1 MKIGIKLLGS
11 FGISFL
17 FLIIIA
23 FIGWFQI
30 GSLYKNIEKISQNH
44 IIKLKTWSDIR
55 TKAMIIHYNTS
66 EYVNAKSSDEKE
78 RLKDSINNN
87 YKEIDEL
94 LKQYE
99 VMSASEEEK
108 SSSKDER
115 SAFQKYQE
123 LQNKIFTA
131 VELGKQP
138 QAETILKNNATPQFF
153 DKWILKNMTNL
164 IELNTT
170 KTEEL
175 FKKSN
180 DISSVSRTII
190 IILLFVA
197 SIIGV
202 AFALLQT
209 KSITNALK
217 IIMQTATSIA
227 SGNLTKTAIVKT
239 KDEFLELA
247 NTFNDTIENLNTKF
261 KKIEESSI
269 NTAQSAREIQE
280 LAKKASEGADNQASD
295 ITQVSSSMEEMNRS
309 VRGITDRA
317 ESLAETSQEASKRI
331 DAMAAHLRVVV
342 DNLKNLSS
350 FTDQVSEIINQNSKS
365 IAKITE
371 SSEYLS
377 TDAQGT
383 STAMVELSASANQVA
398 SNAKQTSAVA
408 QEMKNAALEGNNAVQ
423 QTVNEI
429 NDLKEV
435 VLQASKVIE
444 NLGKSTDKI
453 GEIITVID
461 DIADQTN
468 LLALNAAIEAARAG
482 EHGKGFSVVAD
493 EVRRLAERSSKATKE
508 IAELISGIQNEAN
521 GAVITVRSGAI
532 KAEEGAKL
540 AVETGEKINQVL
552 RGVQTTVEL
561 ITQIAQGAVEQAK
574 AADQITMASENM
586 TKQISQVN
594 REVKEQAV
602 STEEMVKAINRVK
615 ELTKQIA
622 NATDEQD
629 KGNQHI
635 VKASNNINEQSKE
648 ICETTKEQVET
659 VENITNTILEV
670 KKVALENKNISSRS
684 ATVASEVA
692 LLGEELKEI
701 MGEFTLSEK
710 LPSKKGFLKLTG
722 QNVKTARLG

>member
-23 FIGWFQI
+23 FIGWYQI
-30 GSLYKNIEKISQNH
+30 GNLYKNIDEISQNH
-44 IIKLKTWSDIR
+44 IVKLKTWSDIR
-55 TKAMIIHYNTS
+55 TKATLIHYNTAA
-66 EYVNAKSSDEKE
+66 YVTAKTSDERD

-87 YKEIDEL
+87 YKEIGEL
-94 LKQYE
+94 IKQYE
-99 VMSASEEEK
+99 MLSANDEEK
-108 SSSKDER
+108 SAYKDER
-115 SAFQKYQE
+115 SAFTTYQE
-123 LQNKIFTA
+123 LQNKIFSA
-131 VELGKQP
+131 VESGKNP
-138 QAETILKNNATPQFF
+138 QAEFILKNYATPQFF

-170 KTEEL
+170 KTQDL
-175 FKKSN
+175 FQKSN
-180 DISSVSRTII
+180 NISVFNRAFIV
-190 IILLFVA
+190 ILLFVA
-197 SIIGV
+197 LIIGV
-202 AFALLQT
+202 VFALLQT
-209 KSITNALK
+209 KAITSALQS
-217 IIMQTATSIA
+217 IMQTATSIA
-227 SGNLTKTAIVKT
+227 SGNLTKTAVVTT
-239 KDEFLELA
+239 KDELLELA
-247 NTFNDTIENLNTKF
+247 NTFNDTIENLNSKF
-261 KKIEESSI
+261 KKIVESSV

-280 LAKKASEGADNQASD
+280 LAKKASEGADNQASA
-295 ITQVSSSMEEMNRS
+295 ITQVSSSIEEMNKS
-309 VRGITDRA
+309 VIGVTDSA
-317 ESLAETSQEASKRI
+317 ESLAATSQEASKRI
-331 DAMAAHLRVVV
+331 EAMAAHLRVVV
-342 DNLKNLSS
+342 DNLKNLST
-350 FTDQVSEIINQNSKS
+350 FTDQVSDIINQNSKS

-383 STAMVELSASANQVA
+383 SAAMTELSASANQVA
-398 SNAKQTSAVA
+398 ANSKQTSNVS

-423 QTVNEI
+423 KTVTEI

-521 GAVITVRSGAI
+521 GAVITVRGGAI

-552 RGVQTTVEL
+552 RGVETTVEL
-561 ITQIAQGAVEQAK
+561 ITQITQGAIEQAK

-602 STEEMVKAINRVK
+602 SMEEMVKAIKKVK
-615 ELTKQIA
+615 ELTNQIA

-635 VKASNNINEQSKE
+635 VKASNNINEQSRE
-648 ICETTKEQVET
+648 ICETTKEQADT
-659 VENITNTILEV
+659 VESITSTILEV
-670 KKVALENKNISSRS
+670 KKVAIENKNISSRS

-701 MGEFTLSEK
+701 MGEFTLAEE
-710 LPSKKGFLKLTG
+710 LPSKKAYLKLTG